1 MLAFIIII
9 IIINLV
15 VVLTII
21 MATVADIAYEHFLLK
36 LDNTLSVIIIINLLL
51 IILAQKFLLIT
62 MIFSLINNY

>member
-1 MLAFIIII
+1 MLAFIII

-15 VVLTII
+15 VVLTIII

-51 IILAQKFLLIT
+51 IILAQKFVLIT